1 MRKTKYIG
9 DRIFYRRIFAVM
21 MPILLQNLITNFVS
35 LLDNIMVG
43 QVGTEQMS
51 GVAIVNQLLFVFN
64 LAMFGVVS
72 GGGVFSAQYFG
83 KGDHKGVA
91 DALKIKF
98 YGAFLLIAAAVL
110 VANFGGA
117 FLINSFL
124 HDSGDGLD
132 MALTFANAQEYLR
145 IMLWGL
151 IPFGITQSL
160 GSTLREIS
168 KTAVPMRAGITAV
181 FVNLFFNWV
190 LIYGKLGAPAL
201 GVAGAA
207 IATVISRYVEAAVII
222 IWTVRHKSQVEFTHH
237 IKDSGNIFAV
247 PSDLVREVV
256 KIGIPMFL
264 NELLWGGGQTMLNQ
278 IMSNRGLT
286 VVSALNISSTV
297 SILFECVY
305 LSMGV
310 ALSIILGQS
319 LGAGEMERAVD
330 ESRKISVFCVAVST
344 AVGLIMLIVARRIP
358 LIYNTTAEVK
368 RIAGSLIIV
377 SAAFMP
383 LKAYVICLYYTIRS
397 GGKTFITFLFDSC
410 YTWVVCIPA
419 VYALV
424 HLTGL
429 DIISINIWFQVA
441 ANIKCVVGYV
451 LVKKRI
457 WVVNL
462 VDKNQQ

>member
-1 MRKTKYIG
+1 ML
-9 DRIFYRRIFAVM
+9 
-21 MPILLQNLITNFVS
+21 PILLQNLITNFVS

-51 GVAIVNQLLFVFN
+51 GVAIVNQLIFVFN

-91 DALKIKF
+91 DALKTKL
-98 YGAFLLIAAAVL
+98 YGSFIL
-110 VANFGGA
+110 VAVTVLLAFTEGD
-117 FLINSFL
+117 FLINAFL
-124 HDSGDGLD
+124 HDSSDGLD
-132 MALTFANAQEYLR
+132 IVLTFENAFRYLR
-145 IMLWGL
+145 IMLIGF
-151 IPFGITQSL
+151 IPFAITQSV

-168 KTAVPMRAGITAV
+168 CTIVPMRAGIIAV
-181 FVNLFFNWV
+181 AVNLFFNWV

-207 IATVISRYVEAAVII
+207 IATVISRYVECLIVVI
-222 IWTVRHKSQVEFTHH
+222 WPLRHRDNARFVNHFK
-237 IKDSGNIFAV
+237 GFAV
-247 PSDLVREVV
+247 PSDLMQGVI

-278 IMSNRGLT
+278 IMSFRGLT
-286 VVSALNISSTV
+286 VVSGINISSTV
-297 SILFECVY
+297 SILFECFY
-305 LSMGV
+305 LSVGV

-330 ESRKISVFCVAVST
+330 ESRKISFFSVAMST
-344 AVGLIMLIVARRIP
+344 AVGIIMLLIARKIP
-358 LIYNTTAEVK
+358 MIYNTTDAVK
-368 RIAGSLIIV
+368 QIAGSLIIV

-383 LKAYVICLYYTIRS
+383 LKGYVICLYYTIRS

-410 YTWVVCIPA
+410 YIWVVCIPV
-419 VYALV
+419 VYLLI
-424 HLTGL
+424 HRSSL
-429 DIISINIWFQVA
+429 DIISVNIWFQVA
-441 ANIKCVVGYV
+441 ANIKIIVGWI

-457 WVVNL
+457 WLVNL
-462 VDKNQQ
+462 VEKH

>member
-1 MRKTKYIG
+1 ML
-9 DRIFYRRIFAVM
+9 
-21 MPILLQNLITNFVS
+21 PILLQNLITNFVS

-51 GVAIVNQLLFVFN
+51 GVAIVNQLIFVFN

-91 DALKIKF
+91 DALKTKL
-98 YGAFLLIAAAVL
+98 YGAFIL
-110 VANFGGA
+110 VAVTVLLAFTEGD
-117 FLINSFL
+117 FLINAFL
-124 HDSGDGLD
+124 HDSSDGLD
-132 MALTFANAQEYLR
+132 MALTFENAFRYLR
-145 IMLWGL
+145 IMLIGF
-151 IPFGITQSL
+151 IPFAITQSV

-168 KTAVPMRAGITAV
+168 CTIVPMRAGIIAV
-181 FVNLFFNWV
+181 AVNLFFNWV

-207 IATVISRYVEAAVII
+207 IATVISRYVECLIVVI
-222 IWTVRHKSQVEFTHH
+222 WPLRHRDNARFVNHFK
-237 IKDSGNIFAV
+237 GFAV
-247 PSDLVREVV
+247 PPDLMQGVI

-278 IMSNRGLT
+278 IMSFRGLT
-286 VVSALNISSTV
+286 VVSGINISSTV
-297 SILFECVY
+297 SILFECFY
-305 LSMGV
+305 LSVGV

-330 ESRKISVFCVAVST
+330 ESRKISFFSVVMST
-344 AVGLIMLIVARRIP
+344 AVGIIMLLIARKIP
-358 LIYNTTAEVK
+358 MIYNTTDAVK
-368 RIAGSLIIV
+368 QIAGSLIIV

-383 LKAYVICLYYTIRS
+383 LKGYVICLYYTIRS

-410 YTWVVCIPA
+410 YIWVVCIPV
-419 VYALV
+419 VYLLI
-424 HLTGL
+424 HRSSL
-429 DIISINIWFQVA
+429 DIISVNIWFQVA
-441 ANIKCVVGYV
+441 ANIKIIVGWI

-457 WVVNL
+457 WLVNL
-462 VDKNQQ
+462 VEKH

>member
-1 MRKTKYIG
+1 MSRSKLIG
-9 DRIFYRRIFAVM
+9 DRLFYGKVFAIM
-21 MPILLQNLITNFVS
+21 MPVLLQNLITNFVS

-51 GVAIVNQLLFVFN
+51 GVAIVNQLIFVFN

-91 DALKIKF
+91 DALKTKV
-98 YGAFLLIAAAVL
+98 YGALIL
-110 VANFGGA
+110 VVATVFVARFGGD
-117 FLINSFL
+117 FLIGKFL
-124 HDSGDGLD
+124 HDTGDGLD
-132 MALTFANAQEYLR
+132 LALTFENAKVYMGIIL
-145 IMLWGL
+145 LGL
-151 IPFGITQSL
+151 APFGITQAV

-168 KTAVPMRAGITAV
+168 RTDVPMKAGIAAV

-207 IATVISRYVEAAVII
+207 IATVLSKFVECFIVIAWTI
-222 IWTVRHKSQVEFTHH
+222 INKEKAEFAGHL
-237 IKDSGNIFAV
+237 KGFGV
-247 PSDLVREVV
+247 PAPLMKGVI

-278 IMSNRGLT
+278 IMSNRGLA
-286 VVSALNISSTV
+286 VVSATNICSTV
-297 SILFECVY
+297 SILFECIY
-305 LSMGV
+305 LSIGL

-330 ESRKISVFCVAVST
+330 EDRKISFLSVVISA
-344 AVGLIMLIVARRIP
+344 AIGIVMIVIARRIP
-358 LIYNTTAEVK
+358 EIYNTTAAVK
-368 RIAGSLIIV
+368 QLAGSLIII

-383 LKAYVICLYYTIRS
+383 LKGYVICLYYTIRA

-410 YTWVVCIPA
+410 YTWVVCIPV

-424 HLTGL
+424 HFTSL
-429 DIISINIWFQVA
+429 DIIRINIWFQVA
-441 ANIKCVVGYV
+441 ANIKIIAGWI
-451 LVKKRI
+451 LVKKGI
-457 WVVNL
+457 WLVNL
-462 VDKNQQ
+462 VEKH